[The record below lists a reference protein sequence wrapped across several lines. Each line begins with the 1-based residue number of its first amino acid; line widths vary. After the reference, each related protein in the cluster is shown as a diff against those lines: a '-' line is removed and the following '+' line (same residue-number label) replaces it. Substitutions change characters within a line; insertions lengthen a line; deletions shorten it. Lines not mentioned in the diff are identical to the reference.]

1 MQEELVGA
9 MRIQTSRTS
18 QKNKGQVIVVCS
30 TVIAAIA
37 TAAPSSSLA
46 NTARPA
52 GVSAIARIS
61 ASAPP
66 APRGWKPGWLVKQAA
81 YVGRY
86 RLLSSAGRDGKRN
99 AHVTGALTLF
109 LQRAYA
115 SKPPV
120 PSGIISLHARKY
132 DVVFYLTDL
141 DHDGARLYSLVHG
154 GSFLAPATGSFKLS
168 KLAGGRIIGTLMQR
182 GLATQTLTFKR
193 FSTNP
198 QP

>member
-1 MQEELVGA
+1 M
-9 MRIQTSRTS
+9 
-18 QKNKGQVIVVCS
+18 
-30 TVIAAIA
+30 
-37 TAAPSSSLA
+37 AAPGSTLA

-61 ASAPP
+61 ASTPP
-66 APRGWKPGWLVKQAA
+66 APRGWKPGWLVKRSA
-81 YVGRY
+81 YIGRY
-86 RLLSSAGRDGKRN
+86 RLLSSTSPHGTRN
-99 AHVTGALTLF
+99 AHVSGALTLF
-109 LQRAYA
+109 MQRAYA

-120 PSGIISLHARKY
+120 PSGIIALHARRY

-141 DHDGARLYSLVHG
+141 DHDGRTLYSLVHG
-154 GSFLAPATGSFKLS
+154 GSFVSPATGSFRLS
-168 KLAGGRIIGTLMQR
+168 KLAGGRIIGTLMQQ